1 MSEMRFGVAYPTGM
15 EGLMYPVPFG
25 DVDDLVRLA
34 VEAEAMGFDSI
45 GGNDHIVTQDYVREE
60 WDDQPRYY
68 DVFNTFSYVAAK
80 TSTITLN
87 TAVTV
92 LPLRDPVWV
101 AKQAMT
107 LDRFSDGRLLLGT
120 GVGAYREEFEAV
132 HPDLEAPR
140 GRIMDEA
147 VEGLARLFADGP
159 ASYDGE
165 VVRFEDVELFPRP
178 VQDPLPLYVGG
189 NHPNAL
195 RRAVAF
201 GHGWLPAGLTP
212 AEMGGRA
219 DDLEALCAEYGREP
233 EAIDLAPQLIG
244 AIEEDGAAARRTFDR
259 SQVANHLESLT
270 QSTLQDQS
278 MDDLVDQN
286 LIGSPDDVIEKLTRY
301 RDVGV
306 THFPAIIFAANDV
319 DGLLEQMRVFSDEV
333 APSFA

>member
-15 EGLMYPVPFG
+15 EGLMYPVPFS

-45 GGNDHIVTQDYVREE
+45 GGNDHIVTQDYVKEE

-68 DVFNTFSYVAAK
+68 DVFSTFSYVAAR
-80 TSTITLN
+80 TSEITLN

-132 HPDLEAPR
+132 QPDLDQPR

-147 VEGLARLFADGP
+147 IEGLARLFDDGP
-159 ASYDGE
+159 ATYEGD
-165 VVRFEDVELFPRP
+165 VVRFEDVELFPKP
-178 VQDPLPLYVGG
+178 VQDPFPIYVGG

-195 RRAVAF
+195 RRAVEY

-212 AEMGGRA
+212 AEMADRI
-219 DDLEALCAEYGREP
+219 DDLETLCEQANRQP
-233 EAIDLAPQLIG
+233 EEIDMAPQLIG
-244 AIEEDGAAARRTFDR
+244 AIDEDSTAARRTFDR

-270 QSTLQDQS
+270 KSTLKDQS

-286 LIGSPDDVIEKLTRY
+286 LIGSPDNIVEKLTRY

-319 DGLLEQMRVFSDEV
+319 DGLLEQMSVFSDEV
-333 APSFA
+333 APSFV